1 MVTNANGGIDRGNRD
16 MNHFAV
22 LERPNNRRFF
32 KYAPREGRPPIKR
45 RLPGLQLGEQAID
58 GGVDF
63 FGRDVLVANYSLAIQ
78 DVDRGALLDLPG
90 GVNRAIDISFVPPA
104 TPGDLLFEQRPLE
117 GLAIFIA
124 VDTQENKGL
133 VG

>member
-1 MVTNANGGIDRGNRD
+1 

-22 LERPNNRRFF
+22 LERPNNRRFY

-45 RLPGLQLGEQAID
+45 RLPGLQLGEQALNR
-58 GGVDF
+58 GVDF
-63 FGRDVLVANYSLAIQ
+63 FGQDVLVADDAFVIQ
-78 DVDRGALLDLPG
+78 NMDRGALLNLPG
-90 GVNRAIDISFVPPA
+90 GVNRAFDISFVPPA
-104 TPGDLLFEQRPLE
+104 APGDLLFEQRPLE